1 MISFL
6 AIQLAKLSGFS
17 PIITTASKHNEAY
30 LKSIGATHVIDRTLP
45 AAEVQSAVKAITSEP
60 IKVAYDTI
68 SLPDTQNLTYDIL
81 APGGSL
87 VLVLEQNIDKEK
99 ITKDKFV
106 AQVFGNVHVPDQR
119 KLGVSL
125 YSKLTELLAA
135 GDIKV
140 SVQCA
145 FVVPVSDDGPL

>member
-17 PIITTASKHNEAY
+17 PIITTASIHNEAY

-45 AAEVQSAVKAITSEP
+45 PPDIQNAIKAVTTTP
-60 IKVAYDTI
+60 IKVVYDSI
-68 SLPDTQNLTYDIL
+68 STEDTQNFSYDIL

-87 VLVLEQNIDKEK
+87 VIVLTALVDEK
-99 ITKDKFV
+99 KLTEDKFV
-106 AQVFGNVHVPDQR
+106 TYVAGNVQLPDQR
-119 KLGVSL
+119 KVGVSL

-135 GDIKV
+135 GEIKV
-140 SVQCA
+140 SLRRK
-145 FVVPVSDDGPL
+145 VVV